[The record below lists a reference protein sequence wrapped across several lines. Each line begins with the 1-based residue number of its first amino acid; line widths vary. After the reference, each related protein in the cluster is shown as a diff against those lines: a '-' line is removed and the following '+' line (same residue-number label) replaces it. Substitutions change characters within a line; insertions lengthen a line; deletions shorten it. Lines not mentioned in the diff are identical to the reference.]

1 MTRKRKIIRATT
13 VPESLDTFCKG
24 MLRELSDKYEVI
36 GLSSP
41 GASLKVVGEREGVKT
56 IAVPMERH
64 ISLWNDFKSLLKLIR
79 VFRIEKPDMV
89 HSMTPKAGMLCML
102 AAWLARVPVRIH
114 TFTGLVWPTE
124 TGFKR
129 KLLMF
134 TDKITCFCATLII
147 PEGEGVK
154 NDLLSNGITKK
165 PLRVLGYGNVRGVD
179 MNYYSRRPEVVKLAE
194 KLHND
199 KLFTFVFVGRI
210 VRDKGINELCKAFHR
225 LHERHPQTRCWLVG
239 PFEDNL
245 DPISKE
251 SRELIERSN
260 SGIMSV
266 GPKTGDELLAFY
278 AAADCFV
285 FPSYREGFPN
295 TVLEAGALGLPSIVT
310 DINGSREIIKEG
322 ENGMV
327 IPVKDEIALVEAMIK
342 MVEDKDSRE
351 QMALNARK
359 IIEDKYEQ
367 NFVRSCLY
375 QYYEEILDSNNK
387 RN

>member
-1 MTRKRKIIRATT
+1 MKGKRKIIRATT

-41 GASLKVVGEREGVKT
+41 GVSLKVVGEREGVKT

-64 ISLWNDFKSLLKLIR
+64 ISLLNDFKSLFKLIR
-79 VFRIEKPDMV
+79 VFRVEKPDMV
-89 HSMTPKAGMLCML
+89 HSMTPKAGMLCMI

-134 TDKITCFCATLII
+134 TDKTTCFCATHII
-147 PEGEGVK
+147 PEGKGVK

-179 MNYYSRRPEVVKLAE
+179 MNYYSRRPEVLDLAE
-194 KLHND
+194 KLRDD
-199 KLFTFVFVGRI
+199 KIFTFVFVGRI
-210 VRDKGINELCKAFHR
+210 VRDKGINELCKAYQR
-225 LHERHPQTRCWLVG
+225 LHEIYPQTRCWLVG

-251 SRELIERSN
+251 SRELIKKSD
-260 SGIMSV
+260 SGIVSV
-266 GPKTGDELLAFY
+266 GPKSGDELLAFY

-310 DINGSREIIKEG
+310 DINGSRDIISEG
-322 ENGMV
+322 ENGIV
-327 IPVKDEIALVEAMIK
+327 IPVKDDKSLLEAMIK
-342 MVEDKDSRE
+342 MIEDKDGRE
-351 QMALNARK
+351 RMALNARK
-359 IIEDKYEQ
+359 IIENKFEQ

-375 QYYEEILDSNNK
+375 KYYEEALESNN
-387 RN
+387 